1 MHAVP
6 HRWHIETRHA
16 CNSAAS
22 NELNQQVE
30 LGVGAQQQT
39 HSALCQA
46 AALTWPRE
54 RASRLQPRRVRL
66 VQYSADGQRDLASA
80 QLSRHLHSLPP
91 KRTSTPSHSTELRVA
106 LQQQQT
112 QRDPVENPSR
122 PGATGTTAAGTAPDD
137 PAVVASMSK
146 GPATPEGTQVLRLL
160 RLQWFTS
167 GLQCWFQ
174 TRVLAKMLATAIWP
188 PRRPICSPA
197 TPTPSPWRR
206 TCSPRRPDSAA
217 TAARFRRRGGKFRRR
232 GGEFRRRGGLSSAV
246 AALLHHDPAYG
257 LRLRVPG
264 CAQFFLTIVHFLR
277 LHTYQ

>member
-22 NELNQQVE
+22 NERNQQVE

-39 HSALCQA
+39 YSALCQA

-80 QLSRHLHSLPP
+80 QLSRHLHSGHP

-112 QRDPVENPSR
+112 QRDPVENPRDLVQRAPPQQALRPMTLLLWRPCPKDRLRLKAHRFYDFYGISGSPLGCSAGFR
-122 PGATGTTAAGTAPDD
+122 PGSWRRCSPRQSGRRGDQSARQRLPH
-137 PAVVASMSK
+137 
-146 GPATPEGTQVLRLL
+146 LR
-160 RLQWFTS
+160 R
-167 GLQCWFQ
+167 GEE
-174 TRVLAKMLATAIWP
+174 LARHGGQIPP
-188 PRRPICSPA
+188 PRRPNSAAAVVNSAAAVANSAAAAGLRPR
-197 TPTPSPWRR
+197 WRR
-206 TCSPRRPDSAA
+206 CFTTTLPM
-217 TAARFRRRGGKFRRR
+217 G
-232 GGEFRRRGGLSSAV
+232 
-246 AALLHHDPAYG
+246 
-257 LRLRVPG
+257 
-264 CAQFFLTIVHFLR
+264 
-277 LHTYQ
+277 

>member
-39 HSALCQA
+39 YSALCQA

-80 QLSRHLHSLPP
+80 QLSRHLHSRHP

-146 GPATPEGTQVLRLL
+146 GPATPEGTQVLRLFSASVVHL
-160 RLQWFTS
+160 WAAVLVSDQ
-167 GLQCWFQ
+167 GLGEDA
-174 TRVLAKMLATAIWP
+174 RHGNLAAAATNLLA
-188 PRRPICSPA
+188 S
-197 TPTPSPWRR
+197 
-206 TCSPRRPDSAA
+206 DSHTFAVAKNLLA
-217 TAARFRRRGGKFRRR
+217 TAARFRRHGGQIPPPRW
-232 GGEFRRRGGLSSAV
+232 
-246 AALLHHDPAYG
+246 
-257 LRLRVPG
+257 
-264 CAQFFLTIVHFLR
+264 
-277 LHTYQ
+277 